1 MGDAGEVQLHFP
13 ALPIISIAII
23 SPAMNETLGFLLNDT
38 ARLFRR
44 AMDERARV
52 TGVTSLQWRMLAR
65 VARAPGM
72 RQNELADL
80 LEVEPIT
87 VSRMIDRLVESGLLE
102 RRSDPDDRRAWRI
115 YLTTGSAPQLDTLRA
130 IATEIRDEAFAGI
143 TNAQLAQMHDTLD
156 AIRANL
162 SRQKP
167 QIGPNND

>member
-1 MGDAGEVQLHFP
+1 MGDAGEVQLRFP

-102 RRSDPDDRRAWRI
+102 RRADPDDRRAWRI
-115 YLTTGSAPQLDTLRA
+115 YLTQGAAPQLETLRV
-130 IATEIRDEAFAGI
+130 IGTEIGDEAFAGI
-143 TNAQLAQMHDTLD
+143 TNAQLAQMNDTLD

-167 QIGPNND
+167 QTGHDND